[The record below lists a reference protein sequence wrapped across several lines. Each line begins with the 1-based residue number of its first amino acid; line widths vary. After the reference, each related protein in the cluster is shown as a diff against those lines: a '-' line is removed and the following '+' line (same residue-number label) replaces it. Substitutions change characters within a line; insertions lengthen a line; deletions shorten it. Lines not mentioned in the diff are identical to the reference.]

1 VDDPLVGVDVHVCSA
16 KLGTAEDLA
25 SDLVGQRGVV
35 ELGAVAP

>member
-1 VDDPLVGVDVHVCSA
+1 MCSA

-35 ELGAVAP
+35 ELSVVSP